1 MFWLFNTKQ
10 KQAEN
15 ELVDTIIKSMMEEPE
30 KWQISEYSANLWW
43 LSIWIANSPYADM
56 TINKRRLPRRWELR
70 RALWYCLMKKA
81 KSYLFSK

>member
-30 KWQISEYSANLWW
+30 KWQISEYSANL
-43 LSIWIANSPYADM
+43 
-56 TINKRRLPRRWELR
+56 
-70 RALWYCLMKKA
+70 
-81 KSYLFSK
+81 